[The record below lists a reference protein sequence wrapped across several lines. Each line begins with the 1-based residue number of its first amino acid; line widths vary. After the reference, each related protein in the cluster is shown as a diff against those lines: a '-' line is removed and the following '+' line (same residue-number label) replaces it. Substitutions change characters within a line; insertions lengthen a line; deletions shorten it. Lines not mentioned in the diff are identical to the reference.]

1 MGTVTRRGGV
11 PRGGPGRPR
20 RVPAPRLKPVSEQVV
35 VLMGASS
42 GIGRAA
48 ALRFAE
54 RGAQVVVA
62 ARSEGALDSLV
73 DEIRA
78 AGGQAVAVVADVTE
92 PEQVRAVADRA
103 VQQYGRLDTWIHLA
117 AVALFAPF
125 ERTTP
130 EEFERVL
137 KVNLLGQ
144 VHGAWAALPHL
155 RERGGAFVS
164 VTSMGA
170 RRSVPLQS
178 AYCSAKHGIDGFLET
193 LRMEVRRER
202 LPVSITNVLPAT
214 INTPL
219 FDQSRSKIGVK
230 PTAPPPVYP
239 PDVVVDVLVHV
250 AAHPRRDVVVGG
262 AAKAL
267 IVGQQLSPRLLDAL
281 MVRFGFEVHD
291 TGEPKSEQAPD
302 NLFAPLDR
310 YASAEG
316 SLRSMVLQRSAYTWL
331 QLHPVV
337 TRLALAAAVGGL
349 LRSRL
354 GARRQGVSSRL
365 VGSGG

>member
-1 MGTVTRRGGV
+1 M
-11 PRGGPGRPR
+11 PR
-20 RVPAPRLKPVSEQVV
+20 VRLQPLAEQVF

-48 ALRFAE
+48 ARRFAE
-54 RGAQVVVA
+54 RGARVVVS
-62 ARSEGALDSLV
+62 ARSGPALDSLV
-73 DEIRA
+73 EEVRA
-78 AGGQAVAVVADVTE
+78 AGGQAVAVVADVTD
-92 PEQVRAVADRA
+92 PAQVAAVAERA
-103 VQQYGRLDTWIHLA
+103 VQEYGRLDTWVHLA

-130 EEFERVL
+130 EEFDRVL
-137 KVNLLGQ
+137 RVNLLGQ
-144 VHGAWAALPHL
+144 AHGAWAALPHL

-178 AYCSAKHGIDGFLET
+178 AYCAAKHGVDGFLET
-193 LRMEVRRER
+193 LRMEVRKER
-202 LPVSITNVLPAT
+202 LPISVTQVLPAT
-214 INTPL
+214 VNTPL
-219 FDQSRSKIGVK
+219 FDQARTKIGVK

-239 PDVVVDVLVHV
+239 VDVVVDALLH
-250 AAHPRRDVVVGG
+250 AAEHPRRDIVVGG

-281 MVRFGFEVHD
+281 MVRIGFEAHD
-291 TGEPKSEQAPD
+291 THEPKSEQAPD
-302 NLFAPLDR
+302 NLFAPRDEVDT
-310 YASAEG
+310 AEG

-337 TRLALAAAVGGL
+337 KRLPLVGAAAGL
-349 LRSRL
+349 LRL
-354 GARRQGVSSRL
+354 ARR
-365 VGSGG
+365 

>member
-1 MGTVTRRGGV
+1 M
-11 PRGGPGRPR
+11 PK
-20 RVPAPRLKPVSEQVV
+20 PRLKPVSEQVV

-42 GIGRAA
+42 GIGRLAA
-48 ALRFAE
+48 TRFAE
-54 RGAQVVVA
+54 RGARVVVA
-62 ARSEGALDSLV
+62 ARSGSALDSLV

-78 AGGQAVAVVADVTE
+78 AGGSATAVVADVTD

-103 VQQYGRLDTWIHLA
+103 VQEHGRLDTWIHLA

-125 ERTTP
+125 EQTTP
-130 EEFERVL
+130 QEFERVL

-155 RERGGAFVS
+155 RERGGAFIS

-178 AYCSAKHGIDGFLET
+178 AYCSAKHGVDGFLET
-193 LRMEVRRER
+193 LRMEVQRER

-214 INTPL
+214 VNTPL
-219 FDQSRSKIGVK
+219 FDQSRTKIGVK

-239 PDVVVDVLVHV
+239 PSVVVDALLFV
-250 AAHPRRDVVVGG
+250 AEHPRRDLVVGG

-281 MVRFGFEVHD
+281 MVRVGFEAHD
-291 TGEPKSEQAPD
+291 TGEAKPQSAPD
-302 NLFAPLDR
+302 NLDAPLEGV
-310 YASAEG
+310 AQVEG
-316 SLRSMVLQRSAYTWL
+316 SLRSMVRQRSAYTWL
-331 QLHPVV
+331 QLHPFV
-337 TRLALAAAVGGL
+337 RLSL
-349 LRSRL
+349 L
-354 GARRQGVSSRL
+354 GAGALL
-365 VGSGG
+365 VRTAARGRP